1 MSKAVVVLLALGVA
15 CGAAEPPV
23 AQDPTSTTDPS
34 EPAGAEGDE
43 SVSDENDENDA
54 NDAHDANDED
64 DAMHCASDDDC
75 VSGGPARCCT
85 SSGPDC
91 ARAWSRT
98 AWEAFQASCAV
109 RDCDRD
115 VMLACPEREGPPP
128 TAVCVDARCVLR

>member
-1 MSKAVVVLLALGVA
+1 MSKVVVLLVLGLA

-23 AQDPTSTTDPS
+23 TEEPVGATEPAEPAPTEGDVSVDPS
-34 EPAGAEGDE
+34 DEGE
-43 SVSDENDENDA
+43 SDEDHA
-54 NDAHDANDED
+54 TP
-64 DAMHCASDDDC
+64 CASDDDC
-75 VSGGPARCCT
+75 VMGGPARCCA

-115 VMLACPEREGPPP
+115 VMLACPDREGPPP
-128 TAVCVDARCVLR
+128 TVVCVDARCVLR